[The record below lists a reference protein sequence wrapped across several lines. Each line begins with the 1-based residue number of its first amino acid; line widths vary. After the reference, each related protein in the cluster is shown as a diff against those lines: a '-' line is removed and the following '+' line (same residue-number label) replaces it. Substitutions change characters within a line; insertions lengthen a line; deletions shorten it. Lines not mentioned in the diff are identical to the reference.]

1 MKLIKIA
8 VTALLLFAFTKV
20 NAQDELMKELDSVP
34 KEKEVASAAFKV
46 GLRGLSQVCLKRF
59 LTI

>member
-8 VTALLLFAFTKV
+8 VTALILFAFTTV

-34 KEKEVASAAFKV
+34 KEKEVAINRINKV
-46 GLRGLSQVCLKRF
+46 SFFVIIMNNSILQ
-59 LTI
+59 I